1 MKRSIMTFVVL
12 LCVCLFGS
20 CRKQENS
27 TVKEEAPSA
36 LPAIA
41 TPEPT
46 QEPLPEGL
54 ANINELIEQGVL
66 PVDEGVAETEEKENV
81 VPVTM
86 YVPELTGEKERE
98 NTSAVTAP
106 PAIMP
111 EDSVAQTPDQT
122 ETDSDSCCEY
132 GAYLAMSAAE
142 QEAFMNT
149 FETTMAF
156 IEWSQAAE
164 TEHKSHAIELTGV
177 GVDLDLSQFIHG

>member
-1 MKRSIMTFVVL
+1 MKRSIMTLVVL
-12 LCVCLFGS
+12 LCVCLLGS
-20 CRKQENS
+20 CRKQED
-27 TVKEEAPSA
+27 TTIEEALAST

-41 TPEPT
+41 TPELT

-54 ANINELIEQGVL
+54 ASIDELIEQGVL
-66 PVDEGVAETEEKENV
+66 PEDEGVAETEESV
-81 VPVTM
+81 VPVALN
-86 YVPELTGEKERE
+86 VPELTDE
-98 NTSAVTAP
+98 NGSDNSSAVTEP
-106 PAIMP
+106 PVIMP

-122 ETDSDSCCEY
+122 ETDSNSCCEY